1 MAFEEA
7 RTLADLVTL
16 VRGTTYKSA
25 LLGQPGPVL
34 LGLAS
39 IQRNGGF
46 RSDSLKTYG
55 GESKEKLLL
64 RPGDLFVSLKDVTQ
78 SADLLGAIA
87 RVPTEVEL
95 GRLTQDTVKLE
106 FRDNSYPRALVYW
119 ALRSPDFR
127 AYCRAHATGTTN
139 LGLPRED
146 FLAYELPAA
155 TSEVL
160 SLVQFLESIEE
171 RITLLGRINTTLEDI
186 AQALFKSWFVDFDP
200 VRAKAEGR
208 ARKAMDAATAA
219 LFPSEFE
226 DSELGP
232 IPKGWRVD
240 GLGEVS
246 QNTREQAKPEGID
259 PNTPYIG
266 LEHMPRKSIALTDRG
281 IAEGLASGK
290 FWYRTNDI
298 LFGKLRP
305 YFHKVGIAEGDGV
318 CSTDILVVR
327 PISPRWFGY
336 TAMQFSSDVV
346 VSYATQLSN
355 GAKMPRTNWSDLAKY
370 RVAMPPENVA
380 EGFDN
385 IIRPMIARIHANI
398 GAARNLAD
406 LRDTL
411 LPRLISG
418 RLRLPEPA
426 SADMAA

>member
-1 MAFEEA
+1 
-7 RTLADLVTL
+7 
-16 VRGTTYKSA
+16 
-25 LLGQPGPVL
+25 
-34 LGLAS
+34 
-39 IQRNGGF
+39 
-46 RSDSLKTYG
+46 
-55 GESKEKLLL
+55 
-64 RPGDLFVSLKDVTQ
+64 
-78 SADLLGAIA
+78 
-87 RVPTEVEL
+87 
-95 GRLTQDTVKLE
+95 
-106 FRDNSYPRALVYW
+106 
-119 ALRSPDFR
+119 
-127 AYCRAHATGTTN
+127 
-139 LGLPRED
+139 
-146 FLAYELPAA
+146 
-155 TSEVL
+155 
-160 SLVQFLESIEE
+160 
-171 RITLLGRINTTLEDI
+171 
-186 AQALFKSWFVDFDP
+186 
-200 VRAKAEGR
+200 
-208 ARKAMDAATAA
+208 
-219 LFPSEFE
+219 
-226 DSELGP
+226 
-232 IPKGWRVD
+232 
-240 GLGEVS
+240 
-246 QNTREQAKPEGID
+246 
-259 PNTPYIG
+259 
-266 LEHMPRKSIALTDRG
+266 MPRKSIALTDRG

>member
-1 MAFEEA
+1 M
-7 RTLADLVTL
+7 
-16 VRGTTYKSA
+16 
-25 LLGQPGPVL
+25 
-34 LGLAS
+34 
-39 IQRNGGF
+39 
-46 RSDSLKTYG
+46 
-55 GESKEKLLL
+55 
-64 RPGDLFVSLKDVTQ
+64 
-78 SADLLGAIA
+78 
-87 RVPTEVEL
+87 
-95 GRLTQDTVKLE
+95 KLE

-208 ARKAMDAATAA
+208 APNGMDAATAA